1 MRLLWQWRVADDLGE
16 LYGEIEYRGS
26 KVLQRWCV
34 SDGNVRLSLMSF
46 LYVMLS
52 NCMSQICHFWRCVCP
67 LGQRSQTPPSVTEY
81 GIKFVRAMSAASAL
95 TRRRKLSH
103 EWNQPG
109 NRNSVQCGPEYVGSH
124 LERTQLALRN
134 ATYSNCSVGWQLHEP
149 QWPLLVHLGY
159 LTPRTCAF

>member
-1 MRLLWQWRVADDLGE
+1 
-16 LYGEIEYRGS
+16 
-26 KVLQRWCV
+26 
-34 SDGNVRLSLMSF
+34 
-46 LYVMLS
+46 
-52 NCMSQICHFWRCVCP
+52 MSQICHFWRCVCP
-67 LGQRSQTPPSVTEY
+67 LGQRSQTPPSVIEY

-134 ATYSNCSVGWQLHEP
+134 ATYSNCSVG
-149 QWPLLVHLGY
+149 
-159 LTPRTCAF
+159 